1 MRGIAPNRLR
11 ASSALRVSWRPATL
25 VCLLAAAPAAHAQ
38 GPATADPLGEAA
50 LFQEVPT
57 VTAASRY
64 EQDPREAPAS
74 TSVVTQEEIRRY
86 GYRTLAE
93 ALSGVRGF
101 FTTYDRNYSYLAV
114 RGFTLPGDYNTRI
127 LLLVDGHRLND
138 NVADAAY
145 VGSEAAL
152 DLSTVERIEVVRGAA
167 SEPLRHQCVLRGR
180 ERRDSQRP
188 LVAGRRGQGRRG
200 HLRLVSRAMP
210 LYGRR
215 QPSGLEFVASGGFYR
230 SAGPDLYFPE
240 FDTPATN
247 NGLASGLDGDRTGD
261 GFAKVTYKG
270 WTVEG
275 GVQGRRK
282 QVPTASFETT
292 FDDPRLQTWDRH
304 AFAFTRYDH
313 PFTDLSRIN
322 VTLAYDR
329 YRYEGRYPYGSVVQ
343 QDVQS
348 GDWWTLDLQYVRPVG
363 SRNKLVVGGEY
374 RLNTRQDQALFDEDP
389 FVSYLDDR
397 RDSKV
402 WALFAQNELRIS
414 SKLLL
419 NAGVRHD
426 AYESFGGTTNPRA
439 ALIYNLDQSTTLKAL
454 YGRAFRAPNL
464 YELYSQDGGL
474 TQKPNPTLRPET
486 IESYELMAE
495 RQLTRELR
503 AAVSVYH
510 FDASRLIRLTTD
522 PADSLLVFRNQSR
535 ARSTGLELETE
546 ATFGAISAHASY
558 ALQRVRDAESNAAPV
573 NSPTHLGRLAVSA
586 PFLKERVRASAEARF
601 VSARRTVAG
610 ASAPGYG
617 IANLTLLAQPL
628 SRGLELSG
636 TVYNLFDH
644 AYGDPGGEELAQ
656 DIVMQDGRVFR
667 VGVRYQF

>member
-38 GPATADPLGEAA
+38 EPATADPLGEAA

-167 SEPLRHQCVLRGR
+167 SSLYGTNAFYAVVNVVTRSGR
-180 ERRDSQRP
+180 SLQGGEVKAD
-188 LVAGRRGQGRRG
+188 AGTFG
-200 HLRLVSRAMP
+200 SYRAHAA
-210 LYGRR
+210 YGRR

-270 WTVEG
+270 
-275 GVQGRRK
+275 
-282 QVPTASFETT
+282 
-292 FDDPRLQTWDRH
+292 
-304 AFAFTRYDH
+304 
-313 PFTDLSRIN
+313 
-322 VTLAYDR
+322 
-329 YRYEGRYPYGSVVQ
+329 
-343 QDVQS
+343 
-348 GDWWTLDLQYVRPVG
+348 
-363 SRNKLVVGGEY
+363 
-374 RLNTRQDQALFDEDP
+374 
-389 FVSYLDDR
+389 
-397 RDSKV
+397 
-402 WALFAQNELRIS
+402 
-414 SKLLL
+414 
-419 NAGVRHD
+419 
-426 AYESFGGTTNPRA
+426 
-439 ALIYNLDQSTTLKAL
+439 
-454 YGRAFRAPNL
+454 
-464 YELYSQDGGL
+464 
-474 TQKPNPTLRPET
+474 
-486 IESYELMAE
+486 
-495 RQLTRELR
+495 
-503 AAVSVYH
+503 
-510 FDASRLIRLTTD
+510 
-522 PADSLLVFRNQSR
+522 
-535 ARSTGLELETE
+535 
-546 ATFGAISAHASY
+546 
-558 ALQRVRDAESNAAPV
+558 
-573 NSPTHLGRLAVSA
+573 
-586 PFLKERVRASAEARF
+586 
-601 VSARRTVAG
+601 
-610 ASAPGYG
+610 
-617 IANLTLLAQPL
+617 
-628 SRGLELSG
+628 
-636 TVYNLFDH
+636 
-644 AYGDPGGEELAQ
+644 
-656 DIVMQDGRVFR
+656 
-667 VGVRYQF
+667 